1 MKNIAIVVQRYGLE
15 VNGGAEY
22 HARALAERL
31 NLNKTYNITV
41 LTTKS
46 LDYNDWKNYYKEDT
60 EVIQNIKVKRFDVK
74 TKNHKKFRAYRR
86 KILSNK
92 RHHRILKKINL
103 FHFLNQRFNCFIPSI
118 ADGEKFV
125 KYQGPYCPNL
135 INYIKENKDK
145 YDVFIFFTYLY
156 YPTVFGMKEVSEKS
170 IFIPTA
176 HDEPMLYT
184 KPFED
189 LFSVPKFIMH
199 NTQSEKDL
207 IENYFQN
214 TCKNTDIAGVGIDKY
229 TENDKISDTFKYNTD
244 YFIYIGRIDTNKGCN
259 ELIDFF
265 EQYSKQNKNIK
276 LILVGKQNI
285 KYSKENNGNI
295 VFTGFVSDAEK
306 YYLLQNAK
314 ALIIP
319 SKYESLSLVT
329 LESMLQ
335 EKIVI
340 ANAHC
345 EVLKKHID
353 NSQTGYLFKDYPT
366 FAESLNNVLAL
377 SSEEYKIQGAKAKE
391 YVEKNYSWNSVLEKF
406 DKAITFITKS

>member
-22 HARALAERL
+22 HARILAEKM
-31 NLNKTYNITV
+31 NLNKAYNITI

-46 LDYNDWKNYYKEDT
+46 LDYHDWKNYYVKDS
-60 EVIQNIKVKRFDVK
+60 EVIQSIKVKRFNVK
-74 TKNHKKFRAYRR
+74 TKNHKRFRFYRR
-86 KILSNK
+86 IILHKKLYHKFLKAIGLFN
-92 RHHRILKKINL
+92 ILYK
-103 FHFLNQRFNCFIPSI
+103 RFNWFSVTTQNGNDFIL
-118 ADGEKFV
+118 E
-125 KYQGPYCPNL
+125 QGPYCPDL
-135 INYIKENKDK
+135 VKYIKESKK
-145 YDVFIFFTYLY
+145 EYDVFIFFTYLY

-189 LFSVPKFIMH
+189 LFSVPKFIMY

-207 IENYFQN
+207 VENYFQN

-276 LILVGKQNI
+276 LILVGRQNI

-377 SSEEYKIQGAKAKE
+377 SSEEYKIQGAKARE
-391 YVEKNYSWNSVLEKF
+391 YVEKNYSWNNVLEKF